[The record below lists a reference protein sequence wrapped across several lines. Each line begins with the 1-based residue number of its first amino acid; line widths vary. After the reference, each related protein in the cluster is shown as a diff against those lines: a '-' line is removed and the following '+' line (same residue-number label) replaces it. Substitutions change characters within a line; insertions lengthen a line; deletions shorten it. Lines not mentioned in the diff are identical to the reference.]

1 MSAALLI
8 AFMAGA
14 LLSLAPVAIYEKYTK
29 RMRK

>member
-14 LLSLAPVAIYEKYTK
+14 LLSLAPVAIYEK

>member
-14 LLSLAPVAIYEKYTK
+14 LLSLAPVAIYEYTK